1 MAKAGKGVRLPMHL
15 GNRRL
20 AWRATWLVAGLC
32 LVGAG
37 CQSAPIMPNMA
48 PADVP
53 RETQKVTLPPYVVEP
68 PDILQIE
75 AVVLKLND
83 EGELVSSERPRPLW
97 PQAVTGQFLVR
108 PDGTV
113 GLGVYGSVQV
123 AGLTLEQA
131 RESIQGFLGYV
142 TGLRP
147 KLLAVAVDVVQF
159 NSKTYYVITDGAG
172 FGEGV
177 NRFPITGSE
186 TVLDGISQI
195 QGLPQVASKRHVWV
209 ARRGPNC
216 GPEQVLPVDWCAIT
230 RYGDIQTNYQLL
242 PGDRIYVMAQPII
255 RANNWLQK
263 VLAPIQQGLGITLL
277 GSETVNSI
285 KGIR

>member
-1 MAKAGKGVRLPMHL
+1 MQHGTRKFGW
-15 GNRRL
+15 L
-20 AWRATWLVAGLC
+20 ASLVVAGLC

-37 CQSAPIMPNMA
+37 CQVAPVIPA
-48 PADVP
+48 PVPADVP
-53 RETQKVTLPPYVVEP
+53 RELELRTLPAYVIGP

-75 AVVLKLND
+75 AVVLKLNND
-83 EGELVSSERPRPLW
+83 GVPISTERPTPLW
-97 PQAVTGQFLVR
+97 PQPVTGQFLVR

-113 GLGVYGSVQV
+113 GLGVYGSTQL

-131 RESIQGFLGYV
+131 RESIQGFLAYV
-142 TGLRP
+142 TGLKP
-147 KLLAVAVDVVQF
+147 QALAVAVDVVQF

-177 NRFPITGSE
+177 ARFPVTGSE
-186 TVLDGISQI
+186 TVLDAISQI

-209 ARRGPNC
+209 ARRAPGC
-216 GPEQVLPVDWCAIT
+216 DADQMLPVDWCAIT
-230 RYGDIQTNYQLL
+230 RVGDTRTNYQLL
-242 PGDRIYVMAQPII
+242 PGDRLYVMAQPII
-255 RANNWLQK
+255 HANNWLQK
-263 VLAPIQQGLGITLL
+263 VLAPVQQALGITLL